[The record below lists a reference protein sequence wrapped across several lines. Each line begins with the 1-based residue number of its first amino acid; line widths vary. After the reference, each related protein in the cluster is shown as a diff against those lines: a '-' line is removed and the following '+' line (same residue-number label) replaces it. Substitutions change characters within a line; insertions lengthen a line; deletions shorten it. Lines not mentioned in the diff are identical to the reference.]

1 MLLAPEPIVDFSK
14 RDTLRA
20 MIRRSFFTGLLIAF
34 CWLVPASLAAE
45 DSPVTYQH
53 LVQHDPN
60 YSIYILSIDLTD
72 PRVAVHVCRAGAPP
86 KGDQHWLTTLLPPSE
101 IAQRE
106 GYQIAING
114 DFFDADKTRDIEG
127 KNTGYVKGK
136 AAAPVGPAMT
146 DGKLWCSHA
155 TTRPIVEVDNKDHVT
170 ITDFEPDSMSS
181 SVRQIIGGNP
191 VIVRDGKKLPL
202 KSRFALARHP
212 RTAVGI
218 SKDGAKLILLV
229 VDGRQPDISIGMT
242 LSELADQMLHA
253 GCYNAINLDG
263 GGSTVMVAY
272 DPKLHHLRILNSP
285 SDGKERSVAD
295 ALCVEVHAPMPD
307 LSK

>member
-1 MLLAPEPIVDFSK
+1 MTYRSILA
-14 RDTLRA
+14 
-20 MIRRSFFTGLLIAF
+20 
-34 CWLVPASLAAE
+34 CWLLTFICWIPVSLAGEA
-45 DSPVTYQH
+45 SPVTYQH

-86 KGDQHWLTTLLPPSE
+86 ADKHWLTTLLPPSE
-101 IAQRE
+101 IAQRQ

-170 ITDFEPDSMSS
+170 ITDFDPDSLSS

-191 VIVRDGKKLPL
+191 VIVRDGKKLSL

-218 SKDGAKLILLV
+218 SKDGTKLILLV

-307 LSK
+307 LSE